1 MWKFILFII
10 IGSIIIWQ
18 LGLFNPQS
26 PKTSLVKEEEKI
38 TKSVKE
44 IKENKPSLQKEE
56 AKKEK
61 EGEKIAIKKDALS
74 NILSGKTKNI
84 KIETKKQEPLTN
96 KLQQIVKSETKSSN
110 YQSMLESAAKEDLKP
125 DNAVKVKSK
134 SINPPV
140 AKTGYEE
147 MLAKE
152 AEDSA
157 GDNVVRLSE
166 ISKKSS
172 KKQKIEK
179 ITKKEESP
187 SQKPVLKN
195 DKTAKILLRENLKKL
210 IMGAGIEI
218 KDKKLAS
225 LLKEE
230 TKTDNAVKIK
240 PESKE
245 DLIKNIIKEVSKNPK
260 VKNSYV
266 VGLLKEVSKEKMDIV
281 SVTKDYTL
289 VKIKEGDNLWN
300 IAKRIYGNGFKYKL
314 IYEANKDK
322 LSDPNVVTVGSIIKV
337 PKE

>member
-18 LGLFNPQS
+18 LGLFNPQT
-26 PKTSLVKEEEKI
+26 PKTSLVKEEKKT

-44 IKENKPSLQKEE
+44 IKENKPSKEE
-56 AKKEK
+56 VKNENKE
-61 EGEKIAIKKDALS
+61 EKIAIKKDALS

-125 DNAVKVKSK
+125 DNAIKVKSK
-134 SINPPV
+134 SVTPKT
-140 AKTGYEE
+140 AKTPYED

-152 AEDSA
+152 AENSA

-166 ISKKSS
+166 ISKKPSV
-172 KKQKIEK
+172 KPKA
-179 ITKKEESP
+179 EESVKQETP
-187 SQKPVLKN
+187 SQKPLLKD

-225 LLKEE
+225 
-230 TKTDNAVKIK
+230 
-240 PESKE
+240 
-245 DLIKNIIKEVSKNPK
+245 
-260 VKNSYV
+260 
-266 VGLLKEVSKEKMDIV
+266 
-281 SVTKDYTL
+281 
-289 VKIKEGDNLWN
+289 
-300 IAKRIYGNGFKYKL
+300 
-314 IYEANKDK
+314 
-322 LSDPNVVTVGSIIKV
+322 
-337 PKE
+337 